1 MGVTAKGWKNK
12 NGTSKRTCN
21 CGSWK
26 NHWINNSGEK
36 WPTVCSISGCSNK
49 ATLGAH
55 IINNNVSGEYIVP
68 ACDLCNK
75 SNAEFDLKGGIK
87 LVSANR
93 QKTCE
98 Q

>member
-1 MGVTAKGWKNK
+1 MGVIANGWKNK
-12 NGTSKRTCN
+12 NGTSNRTCN

-26 NHWINNSGEK
+26 NHWINNSGKK
-36 WPTVCSISGCSNK
+36 WPAECSILGCNHK

-55 IINNNVSGEYIVP
+55 IINNNVPGEYIVP
-68 ACDLCNK
+68 ACDSCNK
-75 SNAEFDLKGGIK
+75 SSTEFDLKGGIK

-98 Q
+98 K

>member
-1 MGVTAKGWKNK
+1 MSVTNKGWKNK
-12 NGTSKRTCN
+12 NGTSNRTCN

-36 WPTVCSISGCSNK
+36 WPDRCSVLGCNNS

-68 ACDLCNK
+68 DCDSCNQ
-75 SNAEFDLKGGIK
+75 SSYEFDLRVGIK
-87 LVSANR
+87 LVPANK

-98 Q
+98 K